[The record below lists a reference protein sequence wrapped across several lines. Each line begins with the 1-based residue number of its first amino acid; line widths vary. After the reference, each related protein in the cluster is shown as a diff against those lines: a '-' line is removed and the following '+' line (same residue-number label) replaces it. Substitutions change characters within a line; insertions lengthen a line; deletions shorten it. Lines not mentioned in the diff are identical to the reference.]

1 MSQNVT
7 NLLFPPRNWRFNK
20 YLRWGFQNV
29 TMQQLSIDIGWILTA
44 IAIGGAVYTVLAAL
58 LVGRFMQV
66 PQTGAGQNTDVTI
79 LKPLHQGEP
88 DLSRNLETFFA
99 QRYDAKVQ
107 IVFGVHDESDPAVPV
122 VRALQ
127 AKYPH
132 LDTAIVAD
140 TALYGA
146 NAKVSN
152 LINMLPQAKHDTL
165 VLSDSDIAVSPTWLS
180 QVTAALA
187 RPGVGIVTCL
197 YTGEPAH
204 DGHRLWSALAAMGT
218 SYTFLPN
225 AVLGMSLGLAAP
237 CFGSTIA
244 MRRETLDEVG
254 GFTAFA
260 DHLADDYEMG
270 RAVRA
275 KGYALAIP
283 AMGVGHTAAESS
295 ALDLLRHE
303 LRWTRTIR
311 MVNPAGY
318 LGSFVTHGFAFAMM
332 ASLLLGFN
340 TVSLAVMALTL
351 ASRLFLK
358 YRIDGLFGTDGGP
371 YGLVPLRDLLSFG
384 VFVVSLCGETVHW
397 RGTHFAVE
405 PSGAMSQV

>member
-1 MSQNVT
+1 MH
-7 NLLFPPRNWRFNK
+7 LLF
-20 YLRWGFQNV
+20 LDV
-29 TMQQLSIDIGWILTA
+29 GWALAA
-44 IAIGGAVYTVLAAL
+44 IAVVGAAYTLLATA
-58 LVGRFMQV
+58 LVGRFMQNA
-66 PQTGAGQNTDVTI
+66 QSGAAPCPAVTI

-88 DLSRNLETFFA
+88 DLACNLETFFT
-99 QRYDAKVQ
+99 QQYDGAVQ
-107 IVFGVHDESDPAVPV
+107 IVFGVHDQADPAVAV

-132 LDTAIVAD
+132 FDTAIVAD

-152 LINMLPQAKHDTL
+152 LINMLPAARHDTL
-165 VLSDSDIAVSPTWLS
+165 VLSDSDIAVGNRWLS

-197 YTGEPAH
+197 YTGEPAKE
-204 DGHRLWSALAAMGT
+204 GHKLWSSLSAMST

-225 AVLGMSLGLAAP
+225 AVLGTSLGLASP

-244 MRRETLDEVG
+244 LSREMLDEVG
-254 GFTAFA
+254 GFAAFA

-270 RAVRA
+270 RAVRS
-275 KGYALAIP
+275 KGYTMAIP
-283 AMGVGHTAAESS
+283 AMGVGHTAAENS
-295 ALDLLRHE
+295 AADLLNHE

-311 MVNPAGY
+311 TVNPAGHV
-318 LGSFVTHGFAFAMM
+318 GSFITHGFAFALMS
-332 ASLLLGFN
+332 AILLDFN
-340 TVSLAVMALTL
+340 TVSLAVVMATL
-351 ASRLFLK
+351 GARLMLK
-358 YRIDGLFGTDGGP
+358 ARIDGLFGTYAGP
-371 YGLVPLRDLLSFG
+371 YWLVPLRDLLSFA
-384 VFVVSLCGETVHW
+384 VFVASLFGETVHW

>member
-1 MSQNVT
+1 MH
-7 NLLFPPRNWRFNK
+7 L
-20 YLRWGFQNV
+20 
-29 TMQQLSIDIGWILTA
+29 LSIDIGWILAA
-44 IAIGGAVYTVLAAL
+44 IAVGGASYTLLAAV
-58 LVGRFMQV
+58 LVGRFMRA
-66 PQTGAGQNTDVTI
+66 PQTVTGHSSDVTI
-79 LKPLHQGEP
+79 LKPLHLGEP

-99 QRYDAKVQ
+99 QRYDGQVQ
-107 IVFGVHDESDPAVPV
+107 IVFGVHDESDPAVAV

-165 VLSDSDIAVSPTWLS
+165 VLSDSDIAVTSNWLS
-180 QVTAALA
+180 QVTTALA

-197 YTGEPAH
+197 YTGEPAN

-225 AVLGMSLGLAAP
+225 AVLGTSLGLAAP

-244 MRRETLDEVG
+244 LRRETLDEVG

-275 KGYALAIP
+275 RGYTLAIP

-295 ALDLLRHE
+295 VMDLLRHE

-311 MVNPAGY
+311 LVNPAGY
-318 LGSFVTHGFAFAMM
+318 LGSFITHGFAFALM
-332 ASLLLGFN
+332 AALLLDFN
-340 TVSLAVMALTL
+340 TLSLAIMALAL
-351 ASRLFLK
+351 AARLFLK
-358 YRIDGLFGTDGGP
+358 YRVDGLFGTYAGP
-371 YGLVPLRDLLSFG
+371 YGLLPLRDLLSFG
-384 VFVVSLCGETVHW
+384 VFVVSLFGETVHW

>member
-1 MSQNVT
+1 M
-7 NLLFPPRNWRFNK
+7 LL
-20 YLRWGFQNV
+20 Y
-29 TMQQLSIDIGWILTA
+29 IGWILAA
-44 IAIGGAVYTVLAAL
+44 IAVGGAGYTLLAAI
-58 LVGRFMQV
+58 LVGRFMRGKHSA
-66 PQTGAGQNTDVTI
+66 TGHSPDVTI

-99 QRYDAKVQ
+99 QKYDGQVQ
-107 IVFGVHDESDPAVPV
+107 IVFGVHDQSDPAVAV

-140 TALYGA
+140 TALYGT

-152 LINMLPQAKHDTL
+152 LINMLPSARHDTL
-165 VLSDSDIAVSPTWLS
+165 VLSDSDIAVTPDWLS
-180 QVTAALA
+180 RVTEALA
-187 RPGVGIVTCL
+187 KPGVGIVTCL
-197 YTGEPAH
+197 YTGEPAY

-225 AVLGMSLGLAAP
+225 AVLGTSLGLAAP

-244 MRRETLDEVG
+244 LRRETLDEVG
-254 GFTAFA
+254 GFAAFA
-260 DHLADDYEMG
+260 DQLADDYEMG

-275 KGYALAIP
+275 RGYTLAIP
-283 AMGVGHTAAESS
+283 AMGVGHTAAENS
-295 ALDLLRHE
+295 AMDLLRHE

-311 MVNPAGY
+311 LVNPAGY
-318 LGSFVTHGFAFAMM
+318 LGSFVTHGFVFGLM
-332 ASLLLGFN
+332 ATTFLNFSIL
-340 TVSLAVMALTL
+340 SLAILALAL

-358 YRIDGLFGTDGGP
+358 YRIDGLFGTYAGP
-371 YGLVPLRDLLSFG
+371 YGLMPLRDLLSFG
-384 VFVVSLCGETVHW
+384 VFVVSLFGETVHW

-405 PSGAMSQV
+405 PSGVMSQV